1 MDIGIVQ
8 MKDFFYTVPINGYF
22 FGREKLL
29 SVFQILFVSNY
40 VIFAIDYISK
50 IVEHRLR
57 FITASYWNLYDLGLL
72 TLITVSFYFD
82 SQFVMSISPAL
93 KSLAVMK
100 KDAFKDLIH
109 FIDIQLHRIELQ
121 AYVLAA
127 VIIRLLRFLPHF
139 SHVIGT
145 LLDVLY
151 RSIRNSI
158 GFLFLFAII
167 FMSFVFFAT
176 FHYGIELY
184 EVRSL

>member
-1 MDIGIVQ
+1 
-8 MKDFFYTVPINGYF
+8 MKEFFYTVPINGYF

-29 SVFQILFVSNY
+29 GVFQILFVSNY
-40 VIFAIDYISK
+40 VIFSIDYISK
-50 IVEHRLR
+50 IVRHRLR
-57 FITASYWNLYDLGLL
+57 FITASYWNVYDLGLL

-82 SQFVMSISPAL
+82 FRFLMTISPTL
-93 KSLAVMK
+93 KGLAVLK
-100 KDAFKDLIH
+100 KDPFKELIH
-109 FIDIQLHRIELQ
+109 FIDIQRHRIELQ
-121 AYVLAA
+121 AYVIAA

-139 SHVIGT
+139 SNVIGT